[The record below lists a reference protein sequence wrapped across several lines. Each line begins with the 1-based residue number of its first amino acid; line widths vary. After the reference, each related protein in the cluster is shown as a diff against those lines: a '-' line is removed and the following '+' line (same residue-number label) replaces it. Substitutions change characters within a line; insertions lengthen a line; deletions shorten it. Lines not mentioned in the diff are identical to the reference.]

1 MFEPGHMLFEME
13 RENEPSLAEMTSKA
27 IKMLQKSEEGF
38 ALLVEGTFSSLLCT
52 LILNSEDLFYNAKKL
67 VYPTPYHLHMERG
80 QTWTVLNSQC
90 PFY

>member
-52 LILNSEDLFYNAKKL
+52 LILNSEDLFYNAKISSLLKKNVSGMTQAKKTGKL
-67 VYPTPYHLHMERG
+67 SV
-80 QTWTVLNSQC
+80 
-90 PFY
+90 

>member
-52 LILNSEDLFYNAKKL
+52 LILNSEDLFYNAKISSLPKKNVLGMTQAKKTGKL
-67 VYPTPYHLHMERG
+67 SV
-80 QTWTVLNSQC
+80 
-90 PFY
+90 